1 MSSSGAALPFPSPTI
16 PIADR
21 TDVLIGYL
29 DFFRG
34 TLLAKVAGLSEAQL
48 RGSTLPSGW
57 SPLELV
63 HHLTWVERRWL
74 EWGFE
79 GVEFLDPWGEEQDG
93 RWHVPAAVAAAD
105 VLAGLTAQGAI
116 TRRIASAHRLD
127 EVGLP
132 SDRWDGADPPTLE
145 RVLLHLL
152 QEHARHAGHLDVARE
167 LLDGTTG
174 E

>member
-1 MSSSGAALPFPSPTI
+1 MPPFPSPTI

-21 TDVLIGYL
+21 TQVLTGYL
-29 DFFRG
+29 DFFRE
-34 TLLAKVAGLSEAQL
+34 TVVTKVAGLSEAQL
-48 RGSTLPSGW
+48 RGSIVPSGW

-79 GVEFLDPWGEEQDG
+79 GVECADPWGDERDG
-93 RWHVPAAVAAAD
+93 RWHVPADIATAQ
-105 VLAGLTAQGAI
+105 VLAGLLAQGEV
-116 TRRIASAHRLD
+116 TRRIASAHSLD
-127 EVGLP
+127 DHGAAGP
-132 SDRWDGADPPTLE
+132 RWDGAEPPTLE

-152 QEHARHAGHLDVARE
+152 QEYARHAGHLDVTRE

-174 E
+174 K